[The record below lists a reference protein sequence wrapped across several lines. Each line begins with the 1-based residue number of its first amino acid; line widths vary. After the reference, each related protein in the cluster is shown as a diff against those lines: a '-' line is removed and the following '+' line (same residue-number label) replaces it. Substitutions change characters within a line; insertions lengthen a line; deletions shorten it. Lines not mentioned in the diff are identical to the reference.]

1 MGKKIAAYMR
11 ISVDTEK
18 DRDNTSIEN
27 QRRIIKA
34 YLKQRFPDAEV
45 DYYVDRDRSGYT
57 FEQRESY
64 MKMRPLLMSGDYDI
78 LLIKDL
84 SRFPVGTA
92 RDLLNLR
99 ICVMQEC
106 VLYQSETE

>member
-34 YLKQRFPDAEV
+34 YLKQRFPD
-45 DYYVDRDRSGYT
+45 
-57 FEQRESY
+57 
-64 MKMRPLLMSGDYDI
+64 
-78 LLIKDL
+78 
-84 SRFPVGTA
+84 
-92 RDLLNLR
+92 R
-99 ICVMQEC
+99 ICINQVHNTT
-106 VLYQSETE
+106 LYRI

>member
-34 YLKQRFPDAEV
+34 YLKQDFPTQKLIIMLTETV
-45 DYYVDRDRSGYT
+45 RVI
-57 FEQRESY
+57 
-64 MKMRPLLMSGDYDI
+64 PLSSVNPI
-78 LLIKDL
+78 
-84 SRFPVGTA
+84 
-92 RDLLNLR
+92 
-99 ICVMQEC
+99 
-106 VLYQSETE
+106 

>member
-64 MKMRPLLMSGDYDI
+64 MKMRPLLMSGDYA
-78 LLIKDL
+78 
-84 SRFPVGTA
+84 S
-92 RDLLNLR
+92 DLLNLR
-99 ICVMQEC
+99 ICVTQEC

>member
-34 YLKQRFPDAEV
+34 YLKQRFPTQKLIIMLTETV
-45 DYYVDRDRSGYT
+45 RVI
-57 FEQRESY
+57 
-64 MKMRPLLMSGDYDI
+64 PLSSVNPI
-78 LLIKDL
+78 
-84 SRFPVGTA
+84 
-92 RDLLNLR
+92 
-99 ICVMQEC
+99 
-106 VLYQSETE
+106 

>member
-64 MKMRPLLMSGDYDI
+64 MKMRPLLMSC
-78 LLIKDL
+78 LLYTSISSSKEANFAV
-84 SRFPVGTA
+84 S
-92 RDLLNLR
+92 
-99 ICVMQEC
+99 ICKRE
-106 VLYQSETE
+106 

>member
-57 FEQRESY
+57 F
-64 MKMRPLLMSGDYDI
+64 
-78 LLIKDL
+78 
-84 SRFPVGTA
+84 
-92 RDLLNLR
+92 
-99 ICVMQEC
+99 
-106 VLYQSETE
+106 

>member
-64 MKMRPLLMSGDYDI
+64 MKMRPLLMSDTLSGSARTTNGKRRKTGSA
-78 LLIKDL
+78 LLRTISAK
-84 SRFPVGTA
+84 SA
-92 RDLLNLR
+92 
-99 ICVMQEC
+99 
-106 VLYQSETE
+106 SA